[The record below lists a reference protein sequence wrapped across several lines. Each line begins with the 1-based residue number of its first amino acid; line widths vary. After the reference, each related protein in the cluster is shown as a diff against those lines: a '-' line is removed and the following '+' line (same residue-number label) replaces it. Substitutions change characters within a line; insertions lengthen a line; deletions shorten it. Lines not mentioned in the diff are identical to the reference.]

1 MIMTPYSPGPGTGKV
16 TWQPTAVNALASS
29 RQPTLALV
37 SVRTR
42 TFSGRPASQAS
53 WRCARCS
60 EGLPML
66 NVRNDRPLAAMS
78 APVGVHREDTVDDYS
93 CDVAGGAVC
102 CVDAADRPAKGSKPG
117 GGVLGES
124 GFGGRAGW
132 PALETAVG
140 APPGGQEPGEGC
152 RSGI

>member
-1 MIMTPYSPGPGTGKV
+1 MIMAPYSPGPGTGKV
-16 TWQPTAVNALASS
+16 TWQPAVVNALASS

-37 SVRTR
+37 SVRIR
-42 TFSGRPASQAS
+42 TCSGRSASQAS

-78 APVGVHREDTVDDYS
+78 APVGVQREDTVDDYS
-93 CDVAGGAVC
+93 RDVAGRAVC

-117 GGVLGES
+117 GGPGRERLRWQGRLAGARS
-124 GFGGRAGW
+124 GC
-132 PALETAVG
+132 
-140 APPGGQEPGEGC
+140 GC
-152 RSGI
+152 RRGRPDAG